1 MSTGDISWQ
10 GVVKN
15 IEYLGL
21 DNNVKRV
28 LGSWWRRWVKVA
40 AGRSA
45 NAPPQSANGNGQRRG
60 MDEPMREEAEEDE
73 DADGEM
79 QTSDEESENSLRPRL
94 KKINGR
100 RVRKREVEGDEQVVT
115 MVDDREEDNE
125 VAEKMKGL

>member
-1 MSTGDISWQ
+1 
-10 GVVKN
+10 
-15 IEYLGL
+15 
-21 DNNVKRV
+21 
-28 LGSWWRRWVKVA
+28 
-40 AGRSA
+40 
-45 NAPPQSANGNGQRRG
+45 
-60 MDEPMREEAEEDE
+60 MREEAEEDE